1 MFCKGRLAVGAEA
14 CGVGTERGLPWSVPA
29 VLHALGRALPPR
41 HFPRLPGTLLL
52 HDYSYLPALSFSPC
66 FLWMGFV
73 SLTRLSDLQAGLRS
87 TNLWVAEISKTEG
100 QTERMYPGNTQ
111 TTENLGFS
119 PPACALPFQSD
130 WPWFASPGEIILFY
144 FSFIWP
150 FLK

>member
-29 VLHALGRALPPR
+29 VLHALRRALPPR

-52 HDYSYLPALSFSPC
+52 HDCSYLPTLSFSPC
-66 FLWMGFV
+66 FLWVGFV

-100 QTERMYPGNTQ
+100 QTRGSV
-111 TTENLGFS
+111 LGTHRPLRTS
-119 PPACALPFQSD
+119 
-130 WPWFASPGEIILFY
+130 ASPLRPAY
-144 FSFIWP
+144 CRFSLTGP
-150 FLK
+150 GLLHLEK